1 MKTRLFVLGAFM
13 LLQFTALDAQSSIVS
28 NAEALGMS
36 SERLEKITSKWETYV
51 ENKQLSGSVIYV
63 ARKGT
68 PVYFEAIGQS
78 DIAKKRPMEKDAIFR
93 IASQS
98 KAIVSLGVMMLQED
112 GLLRINDPLGK
123 YIEEFN
129 ETTVAEVQEDG
140 SYIVVPAK
148 RKMTIRDLLTHTS
161 GLGYG
166 YGPAADQW
174 KAADMQGWYF
184 AHREE
189 PILETV
195 KRMASLPM
203 DRHPGSTFWYGYST
217 DVLGALIEVVSGQSL
232 DQFLRARVLD
242 PLEMD
247 DTQFYLEKDQVKRL
261 ATVYKHDPEGIKR
274 SPDEGTMESQGAY
287 AKGPRMS
294 FSGGAGLTST
304 AQNYANFLQLFLD
317 KGVFKGKRLV
327 SRKTVE
333 LMTSVHIP
341 NELYGWPG
349 GTGFGLGFSV
359 CFDVGARGTLGSEGE
374 FGWGGAYHSTYW
386 VDPKE
391 ELVVVYL
398 TQLIPAG
405 DIDDHPTLRNLI
417 YQAITD

>member
-1 MKTRLFVLGAFM
+1 M
-13 LLQFTALDAQSSIVS
+13 LLQFTVLDAQSSVVS

-36 SERLEKITSKWETYV
+36 SERLDKITSKWENYID
-51 ENKQLSGSVIYV
+51 NKQLSGAVIYV

-78 DIAKKRPMEKDAIFR
+78 DIAKKRSMEKDAIFR

-217 DVLGALIEVVSGQSL
+217 DVLGALIEVVSGQSYEDYIQNHIMAPVGMNRSAAIYHNLKTKENIAEAHKVEKGEVIQIEAYDENRAIGAAFDCPAKAIHDLLERESRL
-232 DQFLRARVLD
+232 DRREIPHKRGNLLAFHSRGGGGQRLPPACRAQLAVFAHIGPIK
-242 PLEMD
+242 PL
-247 DTQFYLEKDQVKRL
+247 T
-261 ATVYKHDPEGIKR
+261 T
-274 SPDEGTMESQGAY
+274 
-287 AKGPRMS
+287 
-294 FSGGAGLTST
+294 
-304 AQNYANFLQLFLD
+304 
-317 KGVFKGKRLV
+317 
-327 SRKTVE
+327 
-333 LMTSVHIP
+333 
-341 NELYGWPG
+341 
-349 GTGFGLGFSV
+349 
-359 CFDVGARGTLGSEGE
+359 
-374 FGWGGAYHSTYW
+374 
-386 VDPKE
+386 
-391 ELVVVYL
+391 
-398 TQLIPAG
+398 
-405 DIDDHPTLRNLI
+405 
-417 YQAITD
+417 